1 MKTSLLS
8 SEIEGSF
15 EDVRGC
21 CYYCSLAAA
30 ATSVENSSA
39 NSVSIGSLLSL
50 IWVGRHTADF
60 KEAPPLF

>member
-21 CYYCSLAAA
+21 CYYCSLTAAA
-30 ATSVENSSA
+30 SVENSSA
-39 NSVSIGSLLSL
+39 NSVSIGSLLSM

-60 KEAPPLF
+60 KEAPPLL